1 MGIMKK
7 LGFDTAVLSFVRVM
21 TMLVNVI
28 QTMVLSRTLTK
39 NQYGTYSQVLLVL
52 QFFIVFFSLGLE
64 NAVNYFYNSVSNVKK
79 RNIYIN
85 TVFSL
90 SLLGGLTAFSFLL
103 LFSRP
108 IALGFA
114 NSQMTILIIIVS
126 LRPLLQNLITLY
138 QPLFISCGDAKLIA
152 LMNLGIS
159 ILQVSVVSGLSIG
172 YKDLRLIFGVLIF
185 LDILQL
191 GCFSGIFKKRY
202 NKISFINVKNDY
214 SKDILKYS
222 VPVIVAS
229 SVSILFINMDKLT
242 ISGVMGIEDYA
253 LYSNMAKEL
262 PLTFIT
268 NAITTVFTP
277 LVIQYINHNELDK
290 FKIFWSKYLEI
301 GYLMLWPFC
310 ISAITL
316 APELIQ
322 FLYSERYLSNEG
334 IRVFIIYNIL
344 LMFRFTYFGLV
355 PTAKGRTDIVMKY
368 SIIMCVINAVLNYP
382 LFRLIGMCGPAVASV
397 ISMAI
402 SDILYFRVSIKLVDL
417 KIKEIVSVKRML
429 FTLFE
434 LIVIGAGIRLLF
446 LPMNMFIK
454 SNIVLLIVGETLFCI
469 CFYILNFNR
478 IKRLMLD
485 VK

>member
-1 MGIMKK
+1 
-7 LGFDTAVLSFVRVM
+7 
-21 TMLVNVI
+21 MLFR
-28 QTMVLSRTLTK
+28 S
-39 NQYGTYSQVLLVL
+39 
-52 QFFIVFFSLGLE
+52 
-64 NAVNYFYNSVSNVKK
+64 
-79 RNIYIN
+79 
-85 TVFSL
+85 
-90 SLLGGLTAFSFLL
+90 
-103 LFSRP
+103 
-108 IALGFA
+108 
-114 NSQMTILIIIVS
+114 
-126 LRPLLQNLITLY
+126 NLITLY

-172 YKDLRLIFGVLIF
+172 YKDLGLIFGVLIF

-191 GCFSGIFKKRY
+191 VCFSGIFKKRY

-229 SVSILFINMDKLT
+229 SVSTLFINMDKLT

-268 NAITTVFTP
+268 NAITTVFIP

-316 APELIQ
+316 APELIK

-344 LMFRFTYFGLV
+344 L
-355 PTAKGRTDIVMKY
+355 
-368 SIIMCVINAVLNYP
+368 IMYTHA
-382 LFRLIGMCGPAVASV
+382 
-397 ISMAI
+397 
-402 SDILYFRVSIKLVDL
+402 
-417 KIKEIVSVKRML
+417 
-429 FTLFE
+429 
-434 LIVIGAGIRLLF
+434 
-446 LPMNMFIK
+446 
-454 SNIVLLIVGETLFCI
+454 
-469 CFYILNFNR
+469 
-478 IKRLMLD
+478 
-485 VK
+485 

>member
-90 SLLGGLTAFSFLL
+90 SFLGGLTALSFLL

-114 NSQMTILIIIVS
+114 NSQMTTLIIIVS

-172 YKDLRLIFGVLIF
+172 YKDLGLIFGVLIF

-191 GCFSGIFKKRY
+191 VCFSGIFKKRY
-202 NKISFINVKNDY
+202 NKISYINVKKKKIND
-214 SKDILKYS
+214 
-222 VPVIVAS
+222 
-229 SVSILFINMDKLT
+229 
-242 ISGVMGIEDYA
+242 
-253 LYSNMAKEL
+253 
-262 PLTFIT
+262 
-268 NAITTVFTP
+268 
-277 LVIQYINHNELDK
+277 
-290 FKIFWSKYLEI
+290 
-301 GYLMLWPFC
+301 
-310 ISAITL
+310 
-316 APELIQ
+316 
-322 FLYSERYLSNEG
+322 
-334 IRVFIIYNIL
+334 
-344 LMFRFTYFGLV
+344 
-355 PTAKGRTDIVMKY
+355 
-368 SIIMCVINAVLNYP
+368 
-382 LFRLIGMCGPAVASV
+382 
-397 ISMAI
+397 
-402 SDILYFRVSIKLVDL
+402 
-417 KIKEIVSVKRML
+417 
-429 FTLFE
+429 
-434 LIVIGAGIRLLF
+434 
-446 LPMNMFIK
+446 
-454 SNIVLLIVGETLFCI
+454 
-469 CFYILNFNR
+469 
-478 IKRLMLD
+478 
-485 VK
+485 